1 MKGFSKIG
9 WAALALLGAFC
20 LGTVALRRGEHINAL
35 WIVVAAVSLYLVA
48 YRFYSLFIADKVMQL
63 DPTRAT
69 PAVINNDGL
78 DYVPTN
84 KHVLFATT
92 SPPLPVPA
100 HWSARCWPRRWA
112 TCPACCGWWS
122 AWYWPV
128 RCRTSWSCSCP
139 AAATA
144 VHWVTWCARRWAR
157 CPAPSHCS
165 VPS

>member
-84 KHVLFATT
+84 KHVLFGHHFAAIAGAG
-92 SPPLPVPA
+92 PLV
-100 HWSARCWPRRWA
+100 
-112 TCPACCGWWS
+112 G
-122 AWYWPV
+122 
-128 RCRTSWSCSCP
+128 
-139 AAATA
+139 
-144 VHWVTWCARRWAR
+144 
-157 CPAPSHCS
+157 
-165 VPS
+165 